1 MHMADFFDPD
11 VKLNVHRR
19 KLPHWRQE
27 AVIYFVTFRL
37 ADSLPIEKLAGLKEE
52 KTRWLA
58 LNPLP
63 HNQHQVRE
71 FHRSFSGRINEWL
84 DAGYGS
90 CILAHPEIYRLV
102 EGVLNFFNGQRY
114 KLGENVV
121 MPNHVHAL
129 VQPLGDH
136 ELDRILHSWKSY
148 SAKEINKITGCEGS
162 VWHRESYDRIVR
174 SPTQLARIEEY
185 IRDNPKSLPL
195 DRRPHT

>member
-1 MHMADFFDPD
+1 MADFFDPD
-11 VKLNVHRR
+11 LKLNNYRR

-27 AVIYFVTFRL
+27 GVIYFVTFRL
-37 ADSLPIEKLAGLKEE
+37 ADSLPMEKLAALKEE
-52 KTRWLA
+52 RTRWLA

-90 CILAHPEIYRLV
+90 CVLAQPEIYRLV
-102 EGVLNFFNGQRY
+102 ECVLNFFNGQRY
-114 KLGENVV
+114 KLGKNVV

-136 ELDRILHSWKSY
+136 GLDRILHSWKSY
-148 SAKEINKITGCEGS
+148 SAKDINKITGYQGS

-174 SPTQLARIEEY
+174 SPAQLVRIEEY

>member
-1 MHMADFFDPD
+1 MADFFDPD
-11 VKLNVHRR
+11 LKLNNYRR

-27 AVIYFVTFRL
+27 GVIYFVTFRL
-37 ADSLPIEKLAGLKEE
+37 ADSLPMEKLAALKEE
-52 KTRWLA
+52 RTRWLA

-90 CILAHPEIYRLV
+90 CVLAQPEIYRLV

-114 KLGENVV
+114 KLGKNVV

-136 ELDRILHSWKSY
+136 GLDRILHSWKSY
-148 SAKEINKITGCEGS
+148 SAKEINKIAGYQGS

-174 SPTQLARIEEY
+174 SPARLVRIEEY

>member
-1 MHMADFFDPD
+1 MADFFDPD
-11 VKLNVHRR
+11 LKLNNYRR

-27 AVIYFVTFRL
+27 GVIYFVTFRF
-37 ADSLPIEKLAGLKEE
+37 ADSLPMEKLAALKEE
-52 KTRWLA
+52 RTRWLA

-90 CILAHPEIYRLV
+90 CVLAQPEIYRLV

-114 KLGENVV
+114 KLGKNVV

-136 ELDRILHSWKSY
+136 GLDRILHSWKSY
-148 SAKEINKITGCEGS
+148 SAKEINKITGYQGS
-162 VWHRESYDRIVR
+162 VAPGIVR
-174 SPTQLARIEEY
+174 SDCE
-185 IRDNPKSLPL
+185 KSRLIGTH
-195 DRRPHT
+195 RGVYSG